1 MTMRFNNFAQTA
13 ASSQLLI
20 GAENSLKAMGL
31 LDELKGIVID
41 QQRAIRERDAKIGT
55 LQQQYDT
62 LNASYWTVLQRL
74 RSYDHIFSLL
84 TKPMKTN
91 GENGTTENESETKT
105 ESESLKT
112 EEKPTHSTS
121 SKTEP
126 THSPTT
132 QASLLA
138 SMAEAQNGLENK
150 SNLISETIK
159 NFGLDRFTGVSM
171 MNMNGL
177 LNGTKPP
184 VVTNGTASNPA
195 QKNQVALPR
204 CNDVNVIG
212 KTGEGNKPYICKV
225 CGRRFT
231 DRSNC
236 IKHQFIHTGLKPFEC
251 PHCGKR
257 FRRKDHL
264 NSHSKS
270 QHGEEAFPPGVPA
283 PRLSI
288 VAATQALPNV
298 IGNAQRQQAAGNVSN
313 VLGNALTNGFGLGN
327 GLGNGVNLLNGFGRD
342 DKNSNP
348 GSPAK
353 KAKIE
358 ETDEDDR
365 LVIEEYW
372 MGKENG
378 QIEEIEGGKSED
390 EIEIESD
397 MPCKVEPTEVETIQE
412 ISKEA
417 FERTMAE

>member
-1 MTMRFNNFAQTA
+1 
-13 ASSQLLI
+13 
-20 GAENSLKAMGL
+20 MGL

-91 GENGTTENESETKT
+91 GENGTTENETETKT
-105 ESESLKT
+105 ETETTNTTCPKT
-112 EEKPTHSTS
+112 EEKPTHSH

-138 SMAEAQNGLENK
+138 SMAEAHNGLENK

-159 NFGLDRFTGVSM
+159 NFGLERFTGVSM

-177 LNGTKPP
+177 LNGAKPQMP
-184 VVTNGTASNPA
+184 NGTAPNPN
-195 QKNQVALPR
+195 QKTCGPNQVALPR

-298 IGNAQRQQAAGNVSN
+298 IGNAQRQAAGNVSN
-313 VLGNALTNGFGLGN
+313 VLGNALTNGFALGN
-327 GLGNGVNLLNGFGRD
+327 GLGNGLMNGFGRED
-342 DKNSNP
+342 RNSNP
-348 GSPAK
+348 ESPAK

-358 ETDEDDR
+358 EADEDDR

-378 QIEEIEGGKSED
+378 QIEEIEEGKSED